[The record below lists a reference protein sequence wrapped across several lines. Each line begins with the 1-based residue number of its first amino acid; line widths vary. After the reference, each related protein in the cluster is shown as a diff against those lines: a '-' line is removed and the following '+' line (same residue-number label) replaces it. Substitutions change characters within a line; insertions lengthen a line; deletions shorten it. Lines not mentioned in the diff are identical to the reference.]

1 MKPAYERNQEC
12 LPPKKRE
19 LLQNSTGGE
28 EVLNNTLPT
37 NITTVSDAD
46 WSRSTAEENHT
57 ILRYGVRADNGESS
71 PGVAVDQYGMMYKL
85 AVPSANYSLSAQ
97 HSLVNMGHLSPAY
110 SIASPLLQHHGVP
123 YTPVHYTQLPHTSL
137 QFVGA
142 PYPVPYVSHGIL
154 PNPLIS
160 SAMGIP
166 TSHLSH
172 LVSYPS
178 MMAEAATPPPQATS
192 PAQTY
197 SKATGS
203 PIHSL
208 APQGPL
214 PHLTTA
220 ELSQG
225 MAHGRVPI
233 HFQPSLLTPSYATFA
248 TAMPSPD
255 ICHENRYSLQM
266 AKDKETAE
274 TILEIS
280 TNRGE
285 GASDQNF
292 ERRPR
297 LERFI
302 ELQAPHYVG
311 SRKEAQ
317 LCASS
322 MENPRGSPHFSAHRE
337 PRNEVIS
344 PTQRSTPDT
353 DLEVQQVV
361 GSLGAQGSQGPV
373 VIRKEVLSNVKV
385 SQNSF
390 KSQEQLRHHSQI
402 IPGKNFA
409 EFCSSEELARSL
421 YLPAQQHI
429 TTGLKRQPLDDHG
442 GHLHKTMVLANGQPV
457 LMPVDAP
464 VLEEDV
470 LVNNVA
476 VTTEPITQRHL
487 DEQTRACTVVPLP
500 VSQSAVPLLQPVL
513 VQQSPPAHIPSHFMK
528 GAIIQLANGELKR
541 VEDLQAQ
548 DFVHSA
554 EISAGLKIDSST
566 VIDVVE
572 SQRPGY
578 VSLHFSVG
586 EPQTK
591 VSVEVPPEH
600 PFFVFGQG
608 WSSCNPERTAHLFGL
623 SCQRLT
629 VGNVCI
635 SLSVQTSGRSS
646 TQPVSSP
653 INTTSV
659 HDSRTVRTSEA
670 VLAPPEVS
678 IHTSRNSVRNSEVR
692 NYSKDSVMQHLPM
705 DSDSTGVPSHPN
717 YQRRWSTPV
726 FQRDGFQSEEAKIS
740 SRPSFIPQEVKL
752 SIEGRSNAGK

>member
-19 LLQNSTGGE
+19 LLQNSIGGE
-28 EVLNNTLPT
+28 EVLKNNTLPAS
-37 NITTVSDAD
+37 ITTVSDAD
-46 WSRSTAEENHT
+46 WSRSAAEENQT
-57 ILRYGVRADNGESS
+57 TLRYGVRADNGESS
-71 PGVAVDQYGMMYKL
+71 SGVAVDQYGMMYKL

-137 QFVGA
+137 QFVGT

-160 SAMGIP
+160 PAMGIP

-178 MMAEAATPPPQATS
+178 MMAEAATPPPQTAS
-192 PAQTY
+192 PAQAY
-197 SKATGS
+197 NKATGS

-208 APQGPL
+208 TPQGPL

-220 ELSQG
+220 DLSQG
-225 MAHGRVPI
+225 MAHGRVPL

-248 TAMPSPD
+248 TAVPNPD

-274 TILEIS
+274 TISEVS

-285 GASDQNF
+285 GDSDHQNF

-297 LERFI
+297 HERFI

-317 LCASS
+317 LSALS
-322 MENPRGSPHFSAHRE
+322 MENPRGSPHFFAHRE
-337 PRNEVIS
+337 PRSEVIS
-344 PTQRSTPDT
+344 PAQRSTPDT

-361 GSLGAQGSQGPV
+361 GSLGAQVAQGPV
-373 VIRKEVLSNVKV
+373 VVRKEVFSNVKV

-390 KSQEQLRHHSQI
+390 KSQEQVRHHSQI
-402 IPGKNFA
+402 IPGKNLS
-409 EFCSSEELARSL
+409 EFCSNEELPRSL
-421 YLPAQQHI
+421 YLPAQQHV
-429 TTGLKRQPLDDHG
+429 TTGLKRQPLDDQR
-442 GHLHKTMVLANGQPV
+442 GHMHKTMVLANGQPV

-464 VLEEDV
+464 VLVEDA

-476 VTTEPITQRHL
+476 ITTEPIVHRHL
-487 DEQTRACTVVPLP
+487 DGQTRACTVVPLP
-500 VSQSAVPLLQPVL
+500 ASHPTVPLLQPVL

-548 DFVHSA
+548 DFVRSA

-578 VSLHFSVG
+578 VTLHFSVG

-591 VSVEVPPEH
+591 NMEEMYRK
-600 PFFVFGQG
+600 FFYT
-608 WSSCNPERTAHLFGL
+608 RTFFK
-623 SCQRLT
+623 LT
-629 VGNVCI
+629 K
-635 SLSVQTSGRSS
+635 VQ
-646 TQPVSSP
+646 
-653 INTTSV
+653 
-659 HDSRTVRTSEA
+659 
-670 VLAPPEVS
+670 
-678 IHTSRNSVRNSEVR
+678 
-692 NYSKDSVMQHLPM
+692 
-705 DSDSTGVPSHPN
+705 
-717 YQRRWSTPV
+717 
-726 FQRDGFQSEEAKIS
+726 
-740 SRPSFIPQEVKL
+740 
-752 SIEGRSNAGK
+752 IEKSNW

>member
-28 EVLNNTLPT
+28 DVVKNNTLPT
-37 NITTVSDAD
+37 SVPAASDAN
-46 WSRSTAEENHT
+46 WSRSAVEENQT
-57 ILRYGVRADNGESS
+57 ILRYGVRADDGENS

-110 SIASPLLQHHGVP
+110 NIASPLLQHHGVP

-154 PNPLIS
+154 SNPLIS
-160 SAMGIP
+160 SAVGIP
-166 TSHLSH
+166 ASHLSQ

-178 MMAEAATPPPQATS
+178 MMAEAGTPPPQAAS

-197 SKATGS
+197 NKATGS
-203 PIHSL
+203 PVHTL
-208 APQGPL
+208 TPQGPL
-214 PHLTTA
+214 SHLSTA
-220 ELSQG
+220 DLSQG
-225 MAHGRVPI
+225 MSHGRIPL
-233 HFQPSLLTPSYATFA
+233 HFQPSLLTPSFATFA
-248 TAMPSPD
+248 TAVPNPD
-255 ICHENRYSLQM
+255 ICHESRYSIQM
-266 AKDKETAE
+266 AKDKEAAE
-274 TILEIS
+274 TILEVS
-280 TNRGE
+280 ANRGE
-285 GASDQNF
+285 GASDHQNF
-292 ERRPR
+292 ERRSR
-297 LERFI
+297 HERFI

-317 LCASS
+317 LSASS
-322 MENPRGSPHFSAHRE
+322 MENQRGSPHFSAHRE

-344 PTQRSTPDT
+344 PAQRSTPDT

-361 GSLGAQGSQGPV
+361 GSLGTQGSQGSV
-373 VIRKEVLSNVKV
+373 VVRKEVLSSIKV

-390 KSQEQLRHHSQI
+390 KSQEQLRHLSQI
-402 IPGKNFA
+402 IPGKNIA
-409 EFCSSEELARSL
+409 ELCSSEELPRSA
-421 YLPAQQHI
+421 YLPAQQQA
-429 TTGLKRQPLDDHG
+429 TTGLKRQSLDDQR
-442 GHLHKTMVLANGQPV
+442 GHLHKAMILANGQPV
-457 LMPVDAP
+457 LMSVDAP
-464 VLEEDV
+464 VLEEGV

-476 VTTEPITQRHL
+476 AATESIIQSHP
-487 DEQTRACTVVPLP
+487 EGQTRACAVVPLP
-500 VSQSAVPLLQPVL
+500 TSQSTGSLLQPVL

-554 EISAGLKIDSST
+554 EISAGLKIDSSM
-566 VIDVVE
+566 VIDIVE

-578 VSLHFSVG
+578 VTLHFSVG

-591 VSVEVPPEH
+591 VSVEVTPEH

-608 WSSCNPERTAHLFGL
+608 WSSCNPDRTAHIFGL

-629 VGNVCI
+629 VGNVCV
-635 SLSVQTSGRSS
+635 SLGVQSSGRSS
-646 TQPVSSP
+646 TQPAFCP
-653 INTTSV
+653 INTISI
-659 HDSRTVRTSEA
+659 HDSRTTGTSEV

-678 IHTSRNSVRNSEVR
+678 IHVNRNSEVR
-692 NYSKDSVMQHLPM
+692 NYSKEPVMQYLHRDPE
-705 DSDSTGVPSHPN
+705 STGIPSHPN
-717 YQRRWSTPV
+717 FQHRWSTPV
-726 FQRDGFQSEEAKIS
+726 FQRDGFQSEEAKNS

>member
-28 EVLNNTLPT
+28 DVLKNNTLPT
-37 NITTVSDAD
+37 NITTVTDAD
-46 WSRSTAEENHT
+46 WSRSAAEENQT
-57 ILRYGVRADNGESS
+57 TLRYGVRADNGESL

-97 HSLVNMGHLSPAY
+97 HSLVNMGHLSPGY

-160 SAMGIP
+160 SAVGIP
-166 TSHLSH
+166 TSHLSQ

-178 MMAEAATPPPQATS
+178 MMAEAGTPPPQAAST
-192 PAQTY
+192 AQTY

-203 PIHSL
+203 PVHSL
-208 APQGPL
+208 TPQGPL

-220 ELSQG
+220 DLSQG
-225 MAHGRVPI
+225 MARGRIPL
-233 HFQPSLLTPSYATFA
+233 HFQPSMLTPSFATFA
-248 TAMPSPD
+248 TVPNPD
-255 ICHENRYSLQM
+255 ICHENRYNLQM
-266 AKDKETAE
+266 AKDKETDE
-274 TILEIS
+274 TILEVS
-280 TNRGE
+280 ANRGD
-285 GASDQNF
+285 GASDHQNF

-297 LERFI
+297 HERFI

-317 LCASS
+317 LSASS
-322 MENPRGSPHFSAHRE
+322 MENLRGSPHFSVHRE

-344 PTQRSTPDT
+344 PAQRSTPDT

-373 VIRKEVLSNVKV
+373 VVRKEVLSNIKV
-385 SQNSF
+385 SHNSF
-390 KSQEQLRHHSQI
+390 KSQEQIRHHSQI
-402 IPGKNFA
+402 IPGKNIG
-409 EFCSSEELARSL
+409 EFCSSEEVPRSP
-421 YLPAQQHI
+421 YLPAQQHV
-429 TTGLKRQPLDDHG
+429 TTGPKRQSLDDQR
-442 GHLHKTMVLANGQPV
+442 GHLHKTIMLANGQPV

-464 VLEEDV
+464 VLEQDA
-470 LVNNVA
+470 LANNVA
-476 VTTEPITQRHL
+476 VSTEPIIQSHP
-487 DEQTRACTVVPLP
+487 DGQTRACTVVPLP
-500 VSQSAVPLLQPVL
+500 TSQSTVPLLQPVL
-513 VQQSPPAHIPSHFMK
+513 VQQSPPAHVPSHFMK

-566 VIDVVE
+566 VIDIVE

-578 VSLHFSVG
+578 VTLHFSVG

-591 VSVEVPPEH
+591 VSVEVTPEH

-608 WSSCNPERTAHLFGL
+608 WSSCNPERTAHIFGL
-623 SCQRLT
+623 SCQRLM
-629 VGNVCI
+629 VGNVCV
-635 SLSVQTSGRSS
+635 SLGVQSSGRSS
-646 TQPVSSP
+646 THPASSP
-653 INTTSV
+653 INTVPV
-659 HDSRTVRTSEA
+659 HDSRTVETSEV
-670 VLAPPEVS
+670 VLAPPETIS
-678 IHTSRNSVRNSEVR
+678 IHISRNSEVR
-692 NYSKDSVMQHLPM
+692 NHSKDPVMQYLHAG
-705 DSDSTGVPSHPN
+705 SESTGIPSHPS
-717 YQRRWSTPV
+717 YQHRWSTPV

>member
-19 LLQNSTGGE
+19 LLQNSAGGE
-28 EVLNNTLPT
+28 DVLKNNTLPT

-46 WSRSTAEENHT
+46 WSRSATEENQT
-57 ILRYGVRADNGESS
+57 TVRYGVRADNGESS

-85 AVPSANYSLSAQ
+85 ALPSANYSLSAQ
-97 HSLVNMGHLSPAY
+97 HSLVNMGHLSSAY
-110 SIASPLLQHHGVP
+110 SIASPLIQHPGVP

-137 QFVGA
+137 QFVGP
-142 PYPVPYVSHGIL
+142 PYSVPYVSHGIL

-160 SAMGIP
+160 SAVGIP
-166 TSHLSH
+166 TSHLSQ

-178 MMAEAATPPPQATS
+178 LLAETSTPPPRTAS
-192 PAQTY
+192 PAQT
-197 SKATGS
+197 S
-203 PIHSL
+203 PVHSL
-208 APQGPL
+208 TPQGPL

-220 ELSQG
+220 DLSQG
-225 MAHGRVPI
+225 VAHGRVPL
-233 HFQPSLLTPSYATFA
+233 HFQPSLLTPSYATFSA
-248 TAMPSPD
+248 AVQNPEV
-255 ICHENRYSLQM
+255 CHENRYSLQM

-274 TILEIS
+274 TALDVS
-280 TNRGE
+280 ANRSE
-285 GASDQNF
+285 GTSDHQNY
-292 ERRPR
+292 ERQPR
-297 LERFI
+297 HERFI

-317 LCASS
+317 LSASA

-344 PTQRSTPDT
+344 PAQRSTPDT

-361 GSLGAQGSQGPV
+361 GSLGTQGCQGPV
-373 VIRKEVLSNVKV
+373 VVRKDVLSNVKA

-390 KSQEQLRHHSQI
+390 KSQEQVKYHSQI
-402 IPGKNFA
+402 IPGKNIT
-409 EFCSSEELARSL
+409 EFCSSEELPQSPC
-421 YLPAQQHI
+421 LPAQQHV
-429 TTGLKRQPLDDHG
+429 TTGLKRQSLDG
-442 GHLHKTMVLANGQPV
+442 QRGYLHKTIVLANGQPV
-457 LMPVDAP
+457 LMPIDTP
-464 VLEEDV
+464 VHEEDV
-470 LVNNVA
+470 LVNNIA
-476 VTTEPITQRHL
+476 VTTESTIQSHPERQ
-487 DEQTRACTVVPLP
+487 TVVPLP
-500 VSQSAVPLLQPVL
+500 VSQSTVPILQPVL

-566 VIDVVE
+566 VIDIVE
-572 SQRPGY
+572 GQRPGH
-578 VSLHFSVG
+578 VTVHFSVG

-591 VSVEVPPEH
+591 VSVEVTTEH

-608 WSSCNPERTAHLFGL
+608 WSSCNPERTAHIFGL

-629 VGNVCI
+629 VGNVCV
-635 SLSVQTSGRSS
+635 SLGVQTSGRSS
-646 TQPVSSP
+646 TQPPSSP
-653 INTTSV
+653 VNTISV
-659 HDSRTVRTSEA
+659 HDSRTVGTSEI
-670 VLAPPEVS
+670 VLAPPEVA
-678 IHTSRNSVRNSEVR
+678 IHINRNSEVK
-692 NYSKDSVMQHLPM
+692 NHSKDSVMQCLHTG
-705 DSDSTGVPSHPN
+705 SDSNPSRLN
-717 YQRRWSTPV
+717 YQHRWATPD

-752 SIEGRSNAGK
+752 SIEGRSNAGN

>member
-19 LLQNSTGGE
+19 LLQNNTGGE
-28 EVLNNTLPT
+28 DVLKNNTLPA
-37 NITTVSDAD
+37 NIPTVNDAD
-46 WSRSTAEENHT
+46 WSRSAVEENQT
-57 ILRYGVRADNGESS
+57 TLRYGIRADNGESS

-110 SIASPLLQHHGVP
+110 SIAPPLLQHHGVP

-160 SAMGIP
+160 SAVGIP
-166 TSHLSH
+166 ASHLSQ

-178 MMAEAATPPPQATS
+178 MMAEAGTPPPRAAS

-203 PIHSL
+203 PVHNL
-208 APQGPL
+208 TPQGPL

-220 ELSQG
+220 DLSQG
-225 MAHGRVPI
+225 MSHARIPL
-233 HFQPSLLTPSYATFA
+233 HFQPSLLTPSFATFA
-248 TAMPSPD
+248 TAVPNPD
-255 ICHENRYSLQM
+255 ICHENRYSIQM
-266 AKDKETAE
+266 AKDKEIAE
-274 TILEIS
+274 TIIEVS
-280 TNRGE
+280 ANRGE
-285 GASDQNF
+285 GAADHQNF

-297 LERFI
+297 HERFI
-302 ELQAPHYVG
+302 ELQAPHYAG

-317 LCASS
+317 LSASS
-322 MENPRGSPHFSAHRE
+322 MENLRGSPHFSVHRE

-344 PTQRSTPDT
+344 PAQRSTPDT

-361 GSLGAQGSQGPV
+361 GSLGAQGSQGTV
-373 VIRKEVLSNVKV
+373 VVRKEVLSNIKV

-390 KSQEQLRHHSQI
+390 KSQEQLRHLSQI
-402 IPGKNFA
+402 IPGKNIV
-409 EFCSSEELARSL
+409 EFCSSEELPRSP

-429 TTGLKRQPLDDHG
+429 TIGLKRQSLDDQRG
-442 GHLHKTMVLANGQPV
+442 RLHKTMILANGQPI
-457 LMPVDAP
+457 LMPVDAS
-464 VLEEDV
+464 VLEEHA
-470 LVNNVA
+470 LVNNVVA
-476 VTTEPITQRHL
+476 PTEPIIQSHP
-487 DEQTRACTVVPLP
+487 DGQTRACSVARLPTSQSMGPLP
-500 VSQSAVPLLQPVL
+500 QPVL

-578 VSLHFSVG
+578 VTLHFSVG

-591 VSVEVPPEH
+591 VSVEVTPEH

-608 WSSCNPERTAHLFGL
+608 WSSCNPDRTAHIFGL

-629 VGNVCI
+629 VGNVCV
-635 SLSVQTSGRSS
+635 SLGVQSSGRSS
-646 TQPVSSP
+646 TQPASSP
-653 INTTSV
+653 INTISV
-659 HDSRTVRTSEA
+659 HDSRTVGTSE
-670 VLAPPEVS
+670 VVIAPPEVS
-678 IHTSRNSVRNSEVR
+678 IHISRNSEVR
-692 NYSKDSVMQHLPM
+692 NHSKDPVMQYLHR
-705 DSDSTGVPSHPN
+705 DSENTGIPNHPN
-717 YQRRWSTPV
+717 YQHRWSTPV

>member
-28 EVLNNTLPT
+28 DVLKNNTLPT

-46 WSRSTAEENHT
+46 WSRSAPEESQT
-57 ILRYGVRADNGESS
+57 TQRYGVRADNGESS

-110 SIASPLLQHHGVP
+110 SIASPLLQHHAVP

-160 SAMGIP
+160 SAVGIP
-166 TSHLSH
+166 TSHLSQ

-178 MMAEAATPPPQATS
+178 MMTEAGTPPPQAAS

-203 PIHSL
+203 PVHSL
-208 APQGPL
+208 TPQGPL

-220 ELSQG
+220 EISQG
-225 MAHGRVPI
+225 MAHGRVPL
-233 HFQPSLLTPSYATFA
+233 HFQSSLLTPSYATFA
-248 TAMPSPD
+248 TAVSNPD
-255 ICHENRYSLQM
+255 ICHENRCSLQM

-274 TILEIS
+274 TVLEVS

-285 GASDQNF
+285 GVSDHQSF
-292 ERRPR
+292 EKRSRH
-297 LERFI
+297 ERFI
-302 ELQAPHYVG
+302 ELQAPHYVS
-311 SRKEAQ
+311 SRKEVQ
-317 LCASS
+317 LSASS
-322 MENPRGSPHFSAHRE
+322 MENQRGSPHFSAHRE

-344 PTQRSTPDT
+344 PAQRSTPDT

-361 GSLGAQGSQGPV
+361 GSLGVRGSQGPV
-373 VIRKEVLSNVKV
+373 VVRKEVLSNIKV
-385 SQNSF
+385 SQNSL

-409 EFCSSEELARSL
+409 EFCSTEELLQSP

-429 TTGLKRQPLDDHG
+429 TTGLKRHPIDDQC

-464 VLEEDV
+464 VLEEDA

-476 VTTEPITQRHL
+476 VTTEPTIQSHL
-487 DEQTRACTVVPLP
+487 DGQTRACTVVPLP
-500 VSQSAVPLLQPVL
+500 TSQSTVPLLQPVL

-541 VEDLQAQ
+541 VEDLQVQ

-578 VSLHFSVG
+578 VTLHFCVG

-591 VSVEVPPEH
+591 VSVEVTPEH

-608 WSSCNPERTAHLFGL
+608 WSSCNPERTAHIFGL

-635 SLSVQTSGRSS
+635 SLGVQTSGRSS
-646 TQPVSSP
+646 TQPASSP
-653 INTTSV
+653 INTISA
-659 HDSRTVRTSEA
+659 HDSRTMGTSEV

-678 IHTSRNSVRNSEVR
+678 IHISRNSEVR
-692 NYSKDSVMQHLPM
+692 NHSKNSVMQYLHT
-705 DSDSTGVPSHPN
+705 DSESTGIPSHLN